1 MANVYIEP
9 RPKGRPEGSHIN
21 DYVVEDHADH
31 VLAAART
38 QDEAIDW
45 AKREGHHP
53 LVFGNWNDRA
63 ASYPR
68 WVNTGREPMS
78 RIGPRVTPQRRR
90 GLQQIAPGRLPAHR
104 AIRRWRVEP
113 RCNRAARS
121 SAADSPR
128 RPNPCRR
135 PPGRSKAHTPHPARP
150 AMAMTDRPSTR
161 STSTVCCFVVFSLPV
176 ACAREA
182 AEPRP

>member
-68 WVNTGREPMS
+68 WV
-78 RIGPRVTPQRRR
+78 
-90 GLQQIAPGRLPAHR
+90 L
-104 AIRRWRVEP
+104 
-113 RCNRAARS
+113 
-121 SAADSPR
+121 
-128 RPNPCRR
+128 
-135 PPGRSKAHTPHPARP
+135 
-150 AMAMTDRPSTR
+150 
-161 STSTVCCFVVFSLPV
+161 VV
-176 ACAREA
+176 
-182 AEPRP
+182 